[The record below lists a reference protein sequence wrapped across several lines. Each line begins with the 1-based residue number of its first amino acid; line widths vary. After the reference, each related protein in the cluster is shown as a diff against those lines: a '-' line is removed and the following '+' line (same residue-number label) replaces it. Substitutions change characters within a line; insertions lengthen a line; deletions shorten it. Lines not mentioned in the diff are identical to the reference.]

1 MSGFIIILIILV
13 LIAINKKSTSRKY
26 NGVKVYPD
34 NSSTN
39 TKNYY
44 FNGDSQTNLEN
55 LDRIQEK
62 NEQIMRDNYSVKA
75 VDAMHKAKEAI
86 KAKQFDAAWRLF
98 HNAKTYFLKHAN
110 QMEMSIESS
119 LGLQGMVHEEMANM
133 LRLEGRHKDAL
144 THIIYWIATDNR
156 TLKKHDQKL
165 LSYLKRAKLEHIS
178 LSEAI
183 DFIGE
188 VRNCYDF
195 RIIQNKV
202 NEWESKGEKFNE
214 STYR

>member
-13 LIAINKKSTSRKY
+13 LIAINRKSKSRKN

-55 LDRIQEK
+55 LDRIQER
-62 NEQIMRDNYSVKA
+62 NEQIMRDDYSGKA
-75 VDAMHKAKEAI
+75 AEAMHKAKAAI
-86 KAKQFDAAWRLF
+86 KEKQFDTAWGLY
-98 HNAKTYFLKHAN
+98 NDAKIYFLKHAN
-110 QMEMSIESS
+110 QMGFSIEGTIGIQ
-119 LGLQGMVHEEMANM
+119 GLVHEEMANM

-165 LSYLKRAKLEHIS
+165 SSYLKRAKLEHIS
-178 LSEAI
+178 LSDAK

-188 VRNCYDF
+188 VRNGYDF
-195 RIIQNKV
+195 RMIQNKV
-202 NEWESKGEKFNE
+202 NEWESKGE
-214 STYR
+214 